1 MKRGDVYKYYN
12 DMIYDLP
19 KNNCRYAVINI
30 EFNTD
35 KGRPTSK
42 LVFISLNPNTA
53 SVWPKMIYSGSKE
66 AIKTTIN
73 GVGIIINATGESR
86 KGGTGTTEGEG
97 IGLHEK

>member
-12 DMIYDLP
+12 EMIYDLP
-19 KNNCRYAVINI
+19 KNNCRHAVINI
-30 EFNTD
+30 EVNTD

-53 SVWPKMIYSGSKE
+53 SIWPKMIYSGSKE